1 MALNSISPPIRRK
14 MKAIIKEL
22 EKDLIYFEE
31 LEITPTIR
39 NAVKPF
45 LKKLALNPGNKMQY
59 LRDKKLQH
67 VIQHII
73 KADKYDL
80 DNIEESLTFD
90 GPEPLLYDYQV
101 II

>member
-1 MALNSISPPIRRK
+1 LNTG
-14 MKAIIKEL
+14 
-22 EKDLIYFEE
+22 D
-31 LEITPTIR
+31 
-39 NAVKPF
+39 
-45 LKKLALNPGNKMQY
+45 KMQY
-59 LRDKKLQH
+59 LRDKKLHH
-67 VIQHII
+67 VIEHII